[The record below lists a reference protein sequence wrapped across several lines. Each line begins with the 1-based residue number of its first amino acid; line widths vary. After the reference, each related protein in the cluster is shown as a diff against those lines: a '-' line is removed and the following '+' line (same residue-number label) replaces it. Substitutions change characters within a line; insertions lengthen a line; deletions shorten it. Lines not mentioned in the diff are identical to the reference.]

1 MTQLTPFH
9 GETPDNFN
17 TRCLCVLVLDTS
29 YSMSGGPID
38 ELNKGLTGYGEYL
51 KSKNS
56 TRFSVETAIITFDS
70 KVTCVQEPVLIDDM
84 KDSTTF
90 PLKVGGTTK
99 LVDGMRMA
107 IKKVEERKNWYRNNG
122 IAYYR
127 PWVVL
132 ITDGFPDPD
141 QNINGLID
149 EVKIADKGKHFA
161 FLPMGVVGSDPT
173 FLSKIATPEFP
184 PLPID
189 WKHFDEFFS
198 WLSNSMDKVSQSA
211 EGEVVKFDSV
221 ESFAL
226 SGWGGG
232 NFTQT
237 SI

>member
-29 YSMSGGPID
+29 YSMDGGPMD
-38 ELNKGLTGYGEYL
+38 ELNKGLVGYGNYL

-56 TRFSVETAIITFDS
+56 TRFSVETAIITFDTT
-70 KVTCVQEPVLIDDM
+70 VQCVQEPVLVDDM
-84 KDSTTF
+84 ADSSCF
-90 PLKVGGTTK
+90 PLKVGGSTK
-99 LVDGMRMA
+99 LVDGMRAA

-127 PWVVL
+127 PWIVL
-132 ITDGFPDPD
+132 ITDGYPDKD
-141 QNINGLID
+141 QNVNVLVD
-149 EVKIADKGKHFA
+149 EIKIADKGKHFA
-161 FLPMGVVGSDPT
+161 FLPMGVEGADPV
-173 FLSKIATPEFP
+173 FLSKIATSEFP
-184 PLPID
+184 PLPLD
-189 WKHFDEFFS
+189 WQKFNKFFS

-211 EGEVVKFDSV
+211 EGENVKFDSV
-221 ESFAL
+221 DSFIS

-237 SI
+237 LL